1 MIPSLIKYGICATK
15 HAKDA
20 NAAALASLLLKEHS
34 TNGPLIRSQYLDV
47 NQLQRLSATLASH
60 SLPDPSSTF
69 AVGSSPDTLAIPPCH
84 HLVYFTPPDAE
95 DKLGLDG
102 SDTIFNPP
110 GSFTRRMWAGGELEW
125 VDGNKLVTGEKA
137 EETTTLKSAEVKK
150 TKAGDEMIV
159 VGVEKTFK
167 NSKGLALV
175 DRRNWLFRQAID
187 FNNPPP
193 LPPLPSLIPVPSVK
207 YEHTITHTPIS
218 LFRFSALTFNAHK
231 IHYDRDWCRKVEGHR
246 DCVVHGPLNLIH
258 MVDFW
263 RHMIGKSEGGTVN
276 NKLTLLLPK
285 KVTYRATSPFY
296 VGEEYRILMEEEKDK
311 VCNMKIVDWFGI
323 VGMVG
328 KIERW

>member
-1 MIPSLIKYGICATK
+1 MIPSLIKYGLRATK
-15 HAKDA
+15 YAKDA
-20 NAAALASLLLKEHS
+20 NASALASMLLKEHS
-34 TNGPLIRSQYLDV
+34 TNGPLVRSQYLDV

-60 SLPDPSSTF
+60 SSSDPSSSF
-69 AVGSSPDTLAIPPCH
+69 AVESSPDSLPIPPCH

-175 DRRNWLFRQAID
+175 DRRL
-187 FNNPPP
+187 
-193 LPPLPSLIPVPSVK
+193 VK
-207 YEHTITHTPIS
+207 FIS
-218 LFRFSALTFNAHK
+218 PYHF
-231 IHYDRDWCRKVEGHR
+231 VE
-246 DCVVHGPLNLIH
+246 D
-258 MVDFW
+258 
-263 RHMIGKSEGGTVN
+263 
-276 NKLTLLLPK
+276 
-285 KVTYRATSPFY
+285 
-296 VGEEYRILMEEEKDK
+296 
-311 VCNMKIVDWFGI
+311 
-323 VGMVG
+323 
-328 KIERW
+328 